1 MDKRIEQYIAHLKED
16 EKAKATCEQYKRE
29 LKRFSS
35 FCKDKELSKE
45 TMLAY
50 KEDLIAH
57 YKTSSANAALV
68 AINGFL
74 SFIQR
79 QDLRLKL
86 FKLQRSVFLPQS
98 TEMTKE
104 EYTRLIKT
112 ARKKNDERLALLIET
127 ICSTGIRVSE
137 VQYIT
142 TEALSNGEA
151 VVRMKGK
158 TRKIFLP
165 DKLITTLKKYTNRH
179 NIHHGPIFI
188 TRSGNPLD
196 RSNIWKMMKALCK
209 EALVESTKVFPHSLR
224 HLFART
230 FYAMD
235 KDIARLADILGHS
248 SINTTRIY
256 IMSTGVEHRK
266 LINSLN
272 LL

>member
-1 MDKRIEQYIAHLKED
+1 MEEMINRYIAWLKEE
-16 EKAKATCEQYKRE
+16 EKSEATCEQYKRE

-57 YKTSSANAALV
+57 YKASSANAALV

-74 SFIQR
+74 SFIKR

-86 FKLQRSVFLPQS
+86 FKLQR
-98 TEMTKE
+98 TTYMAKNKEMTKE
-104 EYTRLIKT
+104 DYKRLIKT
-112 ARKKNDERLALLIET
+112 AHRKKDERLALLIET

-142 TEALSNGEA
+142 TEALTNGEA
-151 VVRMKGK
+151 IIRLKGK

-165 DKLITTLKKYTNRH
+165 DKLIHALKKYVH
-179 NIHHGPIFI
+179 KKHISSGPIFI
-188 TRSGNPLD
+188 TRSGKPLD

-209 EALVESTKVFPHSLR
+209 EAMVEKTKVFPHSLR

-235 KDIARLADILGHS
+235 KDIAKLADVLGHS

-266 LINSLN
+266 LINSLQ
-272 LL
+272 LI

>member
-1 MDKRIEQYIAHLKED
+1 MDEMINNYIAYLKEE
-16 EKAKATCEQYKRE
+16 EKSEATCKQYKRE
-29 LKRFSS
+29 LQRFSS
-35 FCKDKELSKE
+35 FCYGKELSKE

-50 KEDLIAH
+50 KDDLIAH

-74 SFIQR
+74 SFINR
-79 QDLRLKL
+79 QDLKLKL
-86 FKLQRSVFLPQS
+86 FKLQRSTFISQS
-98 TEMTKE
+98 REMTKE

-112 ARKKNDERLALLIET
+112 AKKKKDERLALLIET

-142 TEALSNGEA
+142 TEALTEGETTI
-151 VVRMKGK
+151 RMKGK

-165 DKLITTLKKYTNRH
+165 DKLVTLLKKYTKRH
-179 NIHHGPIFI
+179 KISHGPIFI
-188 TRSGNPLD
+188 TRSGRALD

-209 EALVESTKVFPHSLR
+209 EAVVESTKVFPHNFR

-230 FYAMD
+230 FYSLD
-235 KDIARLADILGHS
+235 KDIAKLADILGHS

-266 LINSLN
+266 LINSLH
-272 LL
+272 LI

>member
-98 TEMTKE
+98 REMTKE

-165 DKLITTLKKYTNRH
+165 DKLKWKTIRQIQHIENDEGIMQGSTCGKYK
-179 NIHHGPIFI
+179 G
-188 TRSGNPLD
+188 L
-196 RSNIWKMMKALCK
+196 
-209 EALVESTKVFPHSLR
+209 ST
-224 HLFART
+224 
-230 FYAMD
+230 
-235 KDIARLADILGHS
+235 
-248 SINTTRIY
+248 
-256 IMSTGVEHRK
+256 
-266 LINSLN
+266 
-272 LL
+272 

>member
-1 MDKRIEQYIAHLKED
+1 MDEMINNYIAYLKEE
-16 EKAKATCEQYKRE
+16 EKSEATCKQYKRE
-29 LKRFSS
+29 LQRFSS
-35 FCKDKELSKE
+35 FCYGKELSKE

-50 KEDLIAH
+50 KDDLIAH

-74 SFIQR
+74 SFINR
-79 QDLRLKL
+79 QDLKLKL
-86 FKLQRSVFLPQS
+86 FKLQRSTFISQS
-98 TEMTKE
+98 REMTKE

-112 ARKKNDERLALLIET
+112 AKKKKDERLALLIET

-142 TEALSNGEA
+142 TEALTEGETTI
-151 VVRMKGK
+151 RMKGK

-165 DKLITTLKKYTNRH
+165 DKLVTLLKKYTKRH
-179 NIHHGPIFI
+179 KISHCPIFI
-188 TRSGNPLD
+188 TRSGRALD

-209 EALVESTKVFPHSLR
+209 EAVVESTKVFPHNFR

-230 FYAMD
+230 FYSLD
-235 KDIARLADILGHS
+235 KDIAKLADILGHS

-266 LINSLN
+266 LINSLH
-272 LL
+272 LI

>member
-74 SFIQR
+74 SFINKQE
-79 QDLRLKL
+79 LRVKL
-86 FKLQRSVFLPQS
+86 FKLQRSTYIQQNR
-98 TEMTKE
+98 EMTKPD
-104 EYTRLIKT
+104 YTKLIKT
-112 ARKKNDERLALLIET
+112 ARNKKDERLALLIET

-188 TRSGNPLD
+188 TRSGKPLD

-235 KDIARLADILGHS
+235 KDIAKLADILGHS

>member
-1 MDKRIEQYIAHLKED
+1 MDEMINRYIAYLKEE
-16 EKAKATCEQYKRE
+16 EKSEATCDQYKRE
-29 LKRFSS
+29 LLRFSS
-35 FCKDKELSKE
+35 FCENKDLSKE

-74 SFIQR
+74 SFINKQE
-79 QDLRLKL
+79 LRVKL
-86 FKLQRSVFLPQS
+86 FKLQRSTYIQQNR
-98 TEMTKE
+98 EMTKPD
-104 EYTRLIKT
+104 YTKLIKT
-112 ARKKNDERLALLIET
+112 ARNKKDERLALLIET

-188 TRSGNPLD
+188 TRSGKPLD

-235 KDIARLADILGHS
+235 KDIAKLADILGHS